1 MPFYVSELI
10 ISIAYICFLIKVY
23 KNKELEIIDT
33 ESESE
38 SKYEHFNV
46 DDYQPDKDAF
56 TPSQK

>member
-1 MPFYVSELI
+1 VSELI

-33 ESESE
+33 ESEHDS